1 LETRRLH
8 ALAREKAVE
17 RRTVDAK
24 DASYTHRVQSPIVN
38 QASDRFRMDAELIGD
53 FPHAHE
59 SRGIFIR

>member
-24 DASYTHRVQSPIVN
+24 DASYTHRIQAPVVN
-38 QASDRFRMDAELIGD
+38 QPPDRFRMDA
-53 FPHAHE
+53 
-59 SRGIFIR
+59 